1 MYIKVRNVGPIG
13 PDSQLP
19 GSGTPDFGIY
29 VSDNS
34 QLTAKA
40 SILSVRYPLTAFR
53 AFTKRLKKT
62 DRRGLIGWLVLLSV
76 IGFVAAPI
84 IALVIIAFGDAG
96 DVWPHLLSTVLPRS
110 ALATFWLMLGVGS
123 FTILFG
129 VSTAWLVTMCR
140 FPGRAV
146 FQWALLIPLAIPT
159 YIVAYASVELM
170 DYSGPVQSILRWLF
184 GFANARDY
192 WFPEIRSLP
201 GAIIVMSLV
210 LYPYVYLT
218 SRATFLMQSASAL
231 DVSRTLGAG
240 PLRLFFSVALP
251 LARPA
256 IVVGV
261 TLAMMECLND
271 IGAVEFFGVKTLT
284 FSVYD
289 TWLNRASLAG
299 AAQISTVMLLVVILL
314 LWLERRGRREQR
326 FAVTSR
332 RYQALPSYQLSGYRG
347 VIAFL
352 VCLAPIFFGFLLPA
366 LVLGRSVILNW
377 QDNLT
382 VDFFAAMGNS
392 LLLASVAAC
401 LTAVIGTSLAYFAR
415 LRKGSFVAALTRV
428 ASVGY
433 AVPGTVLAVGI
444 LIPVAALDNA
454 IASTMRD
461 WFGIATG
468 LIIISSGAAML
479 YAYCVRFMAMSYGA
493 GETGLQRV
501 SPNLDAASRTLGRTP
516 MRTLIEVNLPI
527 IRPALI
533 SGSLLVFVD
542 VMKELPATILLRPF
556 NFDTLATLV
565 YGKASLEA
573 FEESSLA
580 ALTIVAVGI
589 LPVILLS
596 RTSGRK
602 TE

>member
-1 MYIKVRNVGPIG
+1 MS
-13 PDSQLP
+13 DSTNTIAAPLSAD
-19 GSGTPDFGIY
+19 GSGAPTLF
-29 VSDNS
+29 
-34 QLTAKA
+34 AKA
-40 SILSVRYPLTAFR
+40 RHFTRSLNIRSIISWSLLFASIAF
-53 AFTKRLKKT
+53 
-62 DRRGLIGWLVLLSV
+62 VL
-76 IGFVAAPI
+76 API
-84 IALVIIAFGDAG
+84 ISLVWIAFGDAG
-96 DVWPHLLSTVLPRS
+96 DVWPHLVSTVLPRS
-110 ALATFWLMLGVGS
+110 VVTTFWLMAGVGS
-123 FTILFG
+123 LTMLIG

-140 FPGRAV
+140 FPGRGV

-170 DYSGPVQSILRWLF
+170 DYSGPAQSALRWLF

-201 GAIIVMSLV
+201 GAIVVMSLV

-218 SRATFLMQSASAL
+218 SRATFLLQSACAL

-240 PLRLFFSVALP
+240 PIRLFFKVALP

-261 TLAMMECLND
+261 TLALMECLND

-299 AAQISTVMLLVVILL
+299 AAQISTVMMLVVLLL
-314 LWLERRGRREQR
+314 LWLERRGRKQQR
-326 FAVTSR
+326 YAVTTR
-332 RYQALPSYQLSGYRG
+332 RYQALPSFRLTGMKALSA
-347 VIAFL
+347 VT
-352 VCLAPIFFGFLLPA
+352 VCAMPIFLGFVLPA
-366 LVLGRSVILNW
+366 MVLLRSVILNW
-377 QDNLT
+377 EDNLT
-382 VDFFAAMGNS
+382 IDFALAMRNS
-392 LLLASVAAC
+392 LFLAICAA
-401 LTAVIGTSLAYFAR
+401 LFTAAIGTSLAYFAR
-415 LRKGSFVAALTRV
+415 LHKNAIVAGFTRIT
-428 ASVGY
+428 SIGY

-444 LIPVAALDNA
+444 LIPVASLDNL

-479 YAYCVRFMAMSYGA
+479 YAYVVRFMAMSYGA
-493 GETGLQRV
+493 GETGLQRI
-501 SPNLDAASRTLGRTP
+501 STNLEDAARTLGRTP
-516 MRTLIEVNLPI
+516 VRTLIEVDLPI

-533 SGSLLVFVD
+533 SGALLVFVD

-565 YGKASLEA
+565 YGQASLEA
-573 FEESSLA
+573 FEKGSLA

-596 RTSGRK
+596 RTTSK
-602 TE
+602 SN